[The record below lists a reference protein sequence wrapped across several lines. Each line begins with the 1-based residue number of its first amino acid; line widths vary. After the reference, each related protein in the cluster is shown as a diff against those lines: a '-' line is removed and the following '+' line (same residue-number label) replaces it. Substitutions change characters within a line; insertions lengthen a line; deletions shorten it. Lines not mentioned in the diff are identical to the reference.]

1 MNMSDFVNYGGW
13 AISEPLYED
22 IRNLLPTGGKIL
34 EFGSGHGTQ
43 ILLKHYSVI
52 SVEDNPQWVGLAAR
66 FNLTENESRY
76 IYAPLVKTKIVE
88 GFEEEDVW
96 YDSEI
101 LQASLEEIEWD
112 FDLVLVDGPCSG
124 STHHY
129 PHIEVEGCIG
139 RSGLITFVEKNKARF
154 QGKNFVVDDCEREHE
169 LKVAERIGDIL
180 KGDLEL
186 KSYDEDKS
194 HAIIR
199 C

>member
-1 MNMSDFVNYGGW
+1 MSDFVDYGGW

-22 IRNLLPTGGKIL
+22 IRNLLPAGGKIL

-52 SVEDNPQWVGLAAR
+52 SVEDNPAWVGLAAR
-66 FNLTENESRY
+66 FNLTENESNY
-76 IYAPLVKTKIVE
+76 IYAPLVKTESVE

-101 LQASLEEIEWD
+101 LQASLEELEWD
-112 FDLVLVDGPCSG
+112 FDLVIVDGPCSG
-124 STHHY
+124 STQHY
-129 PHIEVEGCIG
+129 PHIEVEGWIG
-139 RSGLITFVEKNKARF
+139 RSGLISFIGKNKTRF
-154 QGKNFVVDDCEREHE
+154 QGKRFVVDDCGREHE
-169 LKVAERIGDIL
+169 LKVAERMAEIL
-180 KGDLEL
+180 GGDLEL
-186 KSYDEDKS
+186 KSYAEDKS